1 MTNLPIT
8 APKET
13 RAIATLVCT
22 ACGAPGEGSCG
33 CGAPYVSPGQR
44 AAEAIRQNPERSNV
58 AIAEELGVDEGT
70 IRYQRKKL
78 TSEISDVQP
87 RTGRDGKTRRMPR
100 KPKIPA
106 STKL

>member
-70 IRYQRKKL
+70 IRYQRKK
-78 TSEISDVQP
+78 VVP
-87 RTGRDGKTRRMPR
+87 RAEGLLRDDLFHGRRPDKPARRDG
-100 KPKIPA
+100 
-106 STKL
+106 LDH